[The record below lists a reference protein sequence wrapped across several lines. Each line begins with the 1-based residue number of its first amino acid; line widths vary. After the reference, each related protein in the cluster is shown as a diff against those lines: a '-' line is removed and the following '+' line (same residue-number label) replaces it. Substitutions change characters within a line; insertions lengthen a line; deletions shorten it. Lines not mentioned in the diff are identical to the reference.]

1 MDSVKHTPYWL
12 ADAPAFSSAATEAP
26 EQVDVAV
33 VGGGLTG
40 LSAAVH
46 LRHQGASVA
55 VFERDRVGWG
65 ASGRNGGMC
74 TGPTVGFGALAKRY
88 DLDTA
93 VATFRL
99 YAEAIDA
106 TEELV
111 RREQIDCDFKRWGSL
126 ALAAKPAHYA
136 AMEAEGEQIATHAG
150 LENVPVPRTELGRE
164 IATDRYFGARLTP
177 HEAGLHPGKFVIGL
191 AIVASRLGAQ
201 VLEGTRVEQIDRVA
215 QGHVL
220 RTPAGEVRA
229 RQVLVATNGYTEGTV
244 PYFQRRI
251 VPVRAASVIT
261 EPLPEQTASELFPTG
276 RMMMD
281 TSNLITYFRLTPD
294 RRLLIGGRAAY
305 AASERVSDRR
315 SVELYR
321 AAIAKMFPRLRDL
334 RIDRAWSGLTGFTFH
349 HMPHAGERDGIHY
362 SLGYCG
368 HGVPMGTY
376 MGRQM
381 ALVMGGDAA
390 ANPWRKFKL
399 RPIPMYFGTP
409 WFLPLSLAY
418 YRAKDAVS

>member
-1 MDSVKHTPYWL
+1 MESVRHTPYWL
-12 ADAPAFSSAATEAP
+12 IDAPAHRGGTAEPP
-26 EQVDVAV
+26 EEVDVAV

-40 LSAAVH
+40 LSAAIH
-46 LRHQGASVA
+46 LRRQGASVA

-74 TGPTVGFGALAKRY
+74 TGPTVGFDALAKRY

-99 YAEAIDA
+99 YAEAVDA
-106 TEELV
+106 TEELIE
-111 RREQIDCDFKRWGSL
+111 REQIDCDFKRWGSL
-126 ALAAKPAHYA
+126 VLAAKPAHYA
-136 AMEAEGEQIATHAG
+136 ALEAEGEQIAAHSG
-150 LENVPVPRTELGRE
+150 LEVAPVARADLGRE
-164 IATDRYFGARLTP
+164 IATDLYFGARLSRR
-177 HEAGLHPGKFVIGL
+177 EAGLHPGKFVVGL
-191 AIVASRLGAQ
+191 ASVASRLGAQ
-201 VLEGTRVEQIDRVA
+201 VLEGTRVEQISRAA

-229 RQVLVATNGYTEGTV
+229 RQVLVATNGYTDGTV

-251 VPVRAASVIT
+251 VPVRAASVVT
-261 EPLPEQTASELFPTG
+261 EPLPEQAASELFPTG

-305 AASERVSDRR
+305 AASERSSDRR

-321 AAIAKMFPRLRDL
+321 RTIARIFPRLRDI
-334 RIDRAWSGLTGFTFH
+334 RIDHAWSGLTGFTFH

-418 YRAKDAVS
+418 YRVKDAVG